1 MHALWVVHLL
11 TVPVWAWSSNA
22 LVLTQRGDETP
33 WGVHFYS
40 RQLRVDTRFPA
51 YFLGW
56 RPNWAPQPSDGMV
69 EGARNAQILD
79 RTRDPWR
86 EQAHAR

>member
-56 RPNWAPQPSDGMV
+56 RPNWAELRLQLLKIGYASTIGV
-69 EGARNAQILD
+69 IILLI
-79 RTRDPWR
+79 WLGFI
-86 EQAHAR
+86 QK